1 MFNWKGYVT
10 ELARNVAAI
19 SAFVGAVCA
28 FLDGYLLSGALFVIV
43 YAFAATDAEWYYI
56 KVAEI
61 QKQKQRHR
69 NKQSDE
75 VCSFKTEH

>member
-1 MFNWKGYVT
+1 MATQPSVSRKSVKKVAKTSKKGVD
-10 ELARNVAAI
+10 I
-19 SAFVGAVCA
+19 P
-28 FLDGYLLSGALFVIV
+28 
-43 YAFAATDAEWYYI
+43 DAEWYYI
-56 KVAEI
+56 QVAEI

>member
-1 MFNWKGYVT
+1 MFNWKGYIT

-19 SAFVGAVCA
+19 SAFAGAVCA

-56 KVAEI
+56 PDGDDGDDDDDM
-61 QKQKQRHR
+61 
-69 NKQSDE
+69 NKE
-75 VCSFKTEH
+75 E